1 MMATG
6 DLNRENKISNIT
18 NYEMD
23 EAAVRPLD
31 TPQVRRVSASV
42 NAGVPQEHDSFVY
55 EDQDD
60 WQQPLPA
67 SQQRTQVRHRT
78 RTEQFGD
85 QIRDLWEIFSDRSK
99 AMGSSL
105 RESVNKATTKQPR
118 DDRDKP
124 KGEKNWHSYLY
135 VVIIAICFV
144 CMSAMAV
151 VMLPQMLG
159 ILWKDFPNIAFING
173 ELLPYDR
180 ENVAIFKQYQ
190 SYAVRDVIYPGV
202 FVDGI
207 SVGDMTIEE
216 AKAALTANATDTETS
231 AVPYAVTVAIGDKTW
246 QVDQTNVPAVRN
258 LGNVLERAY
267 AIGRTNTTDIQ
278 ITPHTPFR
286 QRIDQLMDLRTN
298 YAQLSTDVTYDTEA
312 VKAIVQEISD
322 YVTREPINAQI
333 LSFDYKTR
341 AFTFSDDYPGIEMD
355 SELLYN
361 RIIAALDEGQQGAI
375 VTTNLTLTPA
385 AITKG
390 DLTTD
395 FSLIAA
401 YTTDTTNDSNRN
413 TNINVACQAINGT
426 ALLPGEVFSFNS
438 ATGQRTTEK
447 GYKAAGAIA
456 AGQSIEEVGGGIC
469 QVSSTIFNAVARAD
483 LEIVERSPHA
493 WPSTYVDRGEDATVN
508 WPNLDFKFR
517 NNTDAPIFIITYYNN
532 RKMSAEI
539 WGLALED
546 GVTIDLDSKV
556 VRTMEP
562 SSEVKY
568 VQNPDLPQGTSK
580 TTVKSRTGYVV
591 ETYKVWYL
599 NGQETKRELFYTS
612 TYSPYQQVVE
622 YN

>member
-1 MMATG
+1 MATG
-6 DLNRENKISNIT
+6 DMNRENKISNFSFFESEE
-18 NYEMD
+18 NEFVKPMEMPRVQPVAD
-23 EAAVRPLD
+23 TSAASDR
-31 TPQVRRVSASV
+31 
-42 NAGVPQEHDSFVY
+42 DSFVF

-60 WQQPLPA
+60 WKQQLPA
-67 SQQRTQVRHRT
+67 GQKRAQVARHSRRSQQFLDQVR
-78 RTEQFGD
+78 
-85 QIRDLWEIFSDRSK
+85 DLKEIVSDK
-99 AMGSSL
+99 ARAVGNSVK
-105 RESVNKATTKQPR
+105 ESAHKEKNRQPGER
-118 DDRDKP
+118 QEKG
-124 KGEKNWHSYLY
+124 KGEKDWHAYLY
-135 VVIIAICFV
+135 VAIIAICFV

-190 SYAVRDVIYPGV
+190 NYAVRDVIYPGV
-202 FVDGI
+202 FVDGV

-216 AKAALTANATDTETS
+216 AKAALTANATDVETS

-286 QRIDQLMDLRTN
+286 QRIDRLMDLRTN
-298 YAQLSTDVTYDTEA
+298 YAQLTTDVTYDTEA
-312 VKAIVQEISD
+312 VKAVVQEISD
-322 YVTREPINAQI
+322 FITREPINAQI

-341 AFTFSDDYPGIEMD
+341 AFTFSDDYPGIEID

-413 TNINVACQAINGT
+413 TNINLACQAINGT

-438 ATGQRTTEK
+438 ATGQRTTAK

-517 NNTDAPIFIITYYNN
+517 NNTDAPIFIITYYND

-568 VQNPDLPQGTSK
+568 VQNPDLPKGTSK

-612 TYSPYQQVVE
+612 TYNPYQQVVE

>member
-1 MMATG
+1 MATG
-6 DLNRENKISNIT
+6 DVKQENKNLNKLFYGSESDLYAAPAQLPQTSSRRIT
-18 NYEMD
+18 LPARQTDVYD
-23 EAAVRPLD
+23 E
-31 TPQVRRVSASV
+31 
-42 NAGVPQEHDSFVY
+42 FVY

-67 SQQRTQVRHRT
+67 ATRQVKRTAYHHTQSKRM
-78 RTEQFGD
+78 QD
-85 QIRDLWEIFSDRSK
+85 QLRDLWEIICDKFHRTSEDKVQNMGGENENSK
-99 AMGSSL
+99 KKIFKS
-105 RESVNKATTKQPR
+105 
-118 DDRDKP
+118 
-124 KGEKNWHSYLY
+124 WHAYLY
-135 VVIIAICFV
+135 VGIIAVSFL
-144 CMSAMAV
+144 CMSIIAV
-151 VMLPQMLG
+151 LMLPQMIG
-159 ILWKDFPNIAFING
+159 IFWTDFPNVAFING
-173 ELLPYDR
+173 ELLPYKR
-180 ENVAIFKQYQ
+180 ENVALFQQYQ
-190 SYAVRDVIYPGV
+190 DYAVRDVIYPGV
-202 FVDGI
+202 FVDGV

-216 AKAALTANATDTETS
+216 AKVALSANPANVTGN

-286 QRIDQLMDLRTN
+286 QRIDQLMELRSTGVN
-298 YAQLSTDVTYDTEA
+298 LSTDVTYDTEA
-312 VKAIVQEISD
+312 VKNIVQQISD
-322 YVTREPINAQI
+322 YVTRDPINAQI

-341 AFTFSDDYPGIEMD
+341 NFTFSDDYPGIKMD

-361 RIIAALDEGQQGAI
+361 RIIAALNEGQQGAI

-385 AITKG
+385 DITKD
-390 DLTTD
+390 DLTTN
-395 FSLIAA
+395 FNLIAA
-401 YTTDTTNDSNRN
+401 YTTDTTSESNRN
-413 TNINVACQAINGT
+413 TNIELACQAINGT
-426 ALLPGEVFSFNS
+426 ALLPGEVFSFNA

-517 NNTDAPIFIITYYNN
+517 NNTEAPVFIITYYNN

-539 WGLALED
+539 WGLALEE
-546 GVTIDLDSKV
+546 GGTIDLESKV

-562 SSEVKY
+562 SAEVKY
-568 VQNPDLPQGTSK
+568 VQNPELPQGTSK
-580 TTVKSRTGYVV
+580 TSVKSRTGYVV

-612 TYSPYQQVVE
+612 TYNPYQQVVK

>member
-1 MMATG
+1 MANG
-6 DLNRENKISNIT
+6 DLNRENKNSNKPF
-18 NYEMD
+18 YENEEGLFAMPAD
-23 EAAVRPLD
+23 L
-31 TPQVRRVSASV
+31 PQASRARI
-42 NAGVPQEHDSFVY
+42 NPQTVKKVDVQDDFLY
-55 EDQDD
+55 EDQDQ

-67 SQQRTQVRHRT
+67 GKQPSRTVHHSQVT
-78 RTEQFGD
+78 RLQD
-85 QIRDLWEIFSDRSK
+85 QARDLWEIVSDK
-99 AMGSSL
+99 AKAFGGS
-105 RESVNKATTKQPR
+105 VKQGIGQATNTGRGQPN
-118 DDRDKP
+118 
-124 KGEKNWHSYLY
+124 EKRPYKSWHAYLY
-135 VVIIAICFV
+135 VGIIAVCFV
-144 CMSAMAV
+144 CMSIIAV
-151 VMLPQMLG
+151 MMMPQMAG
-159 ILWKDFPNIAFING
+159 FFWKDFPNLAFING

-180 ENVAIFKQYQ
+180 ENVAYFQQYQ
-190 SYAVRDVIYPGV
+190 DYAVRDVIYPGV

-216 AKAALTANATDTETS
+216 AKAALSAAPGQTQAATD
-231 AVPYAVTVAIGDKTW
+231 PYAVTVAIGDKTW

-278 ITPHTPFR
+278 ITPQTPFR
-286 QRIDQLMDLRTN
+286 QRINQLMDLRTN
-298 YAQLSTDVTYDTEA
+298 GINLTTDVTYDTDA
-312 VKAIVQEISD
+312 VKRVVEEISQ
-322 YVTREPINAQI
+322 YVNREPINAQI

-341 AFTFSDDYPGIEMD
+341 AFTFSDDYPGIQLD
-355 SELLYN
+355 GELLYN
-361 RIIAALDEGQQGAI
+361 RILAALNDGQQGAI

-385 AITKG
+385 SITKA

-395 FSLIAA
+395 FNLIAA
-401 YTTDTTNDSNRN
+401 YTTDTTSDSNRN
-413 TNINVACQAINGT
+413 TNIDLACQAINGT
-426 ALLPGEVFSFNS
+426 ALLPGEVFSFNGT
-438 ATGQRTTEK
+438 TGQRTTAK
-447 GYKAAGAIA
+447 GYKSAGAIA

-508 WPNLDFKFR
+508 WPNLDFKFK

-539 WGLALED
+539 WGLALPE

-556 VRTMEP
+556 VRTIEP
-562 SSEVKY
+562 SVEVRY
-568 VQNPDLPQGTSK
+568 VQNPELPLGTSK

-612 TYSPYQQVVE
+612 TYNAYQQVVE